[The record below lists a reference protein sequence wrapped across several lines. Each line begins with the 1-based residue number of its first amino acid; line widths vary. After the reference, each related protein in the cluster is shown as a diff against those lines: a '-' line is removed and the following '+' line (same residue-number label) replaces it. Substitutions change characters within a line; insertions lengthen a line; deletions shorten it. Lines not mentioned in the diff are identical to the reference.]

1 MRKGDAKEGKKA
13 VQKLSKSKSRKKAQS
28 SGNNRGSR
36 NSEKPKVYKL
46 KINLMHLSKDF
57 KNKDDDFYIVEKDE
71 REDKQHEVEMRDFE
85 EEKRIANPGKRQ
97 IDKRTQGEDDDTEKV
112 DSYRSPSSSRH
123 LLQFNNENP
132 SLGYIS
138 GAQLYA

>member
-13 VQKLSKSKSRKKAQS
+13 VQKLSKSKSRKKVQS
-28 SGNNRGSR
+28 SENNRGSR
-36 NSEKPKVYKL
+36 NSKKPKVYK

-71 REDKQHEVEMRDFE
+71 PEDKHHEVEMRDFE
-85 EEKRIANPGKRQ
+85 EEKRITDPGKRQ
-97 IDKRTQGEDDDTEKV
+97 IGKRTQGEDDDAEAV
-112 DSYRSPSSSRH
+112 DSYRSRSSSRN

-132 SLGYIS
+132 SLGYKP
-138 GAQLYA
+138 GAQLHA